1 VKNGGTLIALDTAT
15 ELPVQYFPL
24 PVRALLRTP
33 SEGEPPAEVS
43 TSGYYCPGSLLRI
56 TVDPAQPIAFGMP
69 QEAIAMSTGGQA
81 FEITLLPEFD
91 SGDRAVRVVAKYAS
105 SNLLA
110 SGWVSG
116 ERAVL
121 GKKILLDVRHGKGR
135 VVLFGFR
142 PQFRAQSQGTF
153 KLLLNAIYLGSAKS
167 L

>member
-1 VKNGGTLIALDTAT
+1 
-15 ELPVQYFPL
+15 
-24 PVRALLRTP
+24 
-33 SEGEPPAEVS
+33 
-43 TSGYYCPGSLLRI
+43 
-56 TVDPAQPIAFGMP
+56 
-69 QEAIAMSTGGQA
+69 MSTGGQA